1 MQIDFEVEI
10 DTNSDVSVEVDD
22 SVVWEAV
29 EDSVDERAR
38 EAVQE
43 YAWDAVQ
50 YDVENAIMEGIN
62 EHEGESTP
70 DVDDS
75 VERLLNEYNRR
86 VRGELSL
93 CSFGES
99 FRTAIELTTNREMA
113 VADQSLEAHAVKERV
128 EKLEATL
135 RDLGSV
141 LRANTEPF

>member
-22 SVVWEAV
+22 SVVWEAI
-29 EDSVDERAR
+29 EDSVSDAAR
-38 EAVQE
+38 EVVAD

-50 YDVENAIMEGIN
+50 YDVENAISEYVDN
-62 EHEGESTP
+62 ADTP
-70 DVDDS
+70 DIDDS
-75 VERLLNEYNRR
+75 VERLLDEYNRR

-113 VADQSLEAHAVKERV
+113 VADQALEAHALKERV
-128 EKLEATL
+128 ERLEHTL
-135 RDLGSV
+135 RVLAEA

>member
-10 DTNSDVSVEVDD
+10 DTNSDVSVNVDD

-50 YDVENAIMEGIN
+50 YDVENAISEYVDN
-62 EHEGESTP
+62 AETP

-75 VERLLNEYNRR
+75 VERLLDEYNRR

-113 VADQSLEAHAVKERV
+113 VADKSLEAHALKERV
-128 EKLEATL
+128 EGLEATL
-135 RDLGSV
+135 RALTTTLV
-141 LRANTEPF
+141 NCTEPF